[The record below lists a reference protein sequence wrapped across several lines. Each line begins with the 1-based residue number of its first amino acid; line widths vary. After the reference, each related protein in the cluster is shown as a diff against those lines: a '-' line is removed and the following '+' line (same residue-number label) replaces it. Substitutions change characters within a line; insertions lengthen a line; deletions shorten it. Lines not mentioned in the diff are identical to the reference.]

1 MKVKYQINGETSSGT
16 KVVLEEGKSV
26 EEIHN
31 GFGIA
36 IVLYE
41 GTQLLIRDVKAVGLV
56 KRERPKKFKF

>member
-1 MKVKYQINGETSSGT
+1 MKVQYQIEGETSSGT
-16 KVVLEEGKSV
+16 KVVLEVGKPI

-41 GTQLLIRDVKAVGLV
+41 GTQLLIRDVKAVGLI
-56 KRERPKKFKF
+56 KRERPKKFKL

>member
-1 MKVKYQINGETSSGT
+1 MKVQYQIEGETSSGA
-16 KVVLEEGKSV
+16 KVVLEAGKSV

-41 GTQLLIRDVKAVGLV
+41 DTQLLIRDVKAVGLN
-56 KRERPKKFKF
+56 KRERPKKFKL

>member
-1 MKVKYQINGETSSGT
+1 MKVLHQIEGETSSGA
-16 KVVLEEGKSV
+16 KVTLEVGKPIK
-26 EEIHN
+26 EIHN

-56 KRERPKKFKF
+56 KRERPKKFRL